1 MSKSCLVLNR
11 ARQDETDLYHLVIE
25 QHKCGIPTDFEN
37 FQKIRGIQAV
47 FDNYQKIRG
56 I

>member
-1 MSKSCLVLNR
+1 
-11 ARQDETDLYHLVIE
+11 LVIE
-25 QHKCGIPTDFEN
+25 QHECGIPTDFEN

-56 I
+56 IRTVILIILVNEQTK